1 MAVSRWMLH
10 FIPAKQKKTNNIAF
24 LNARTAPFMN
34 KFLIIGLGN
43 IGPEYAHTRHNIG
56 FDVLDHLAATKEF
69 SFNTERYADK
79 AEFKI
84 KGRIIHL
91 IKPNTYMNLSGKAM
105 KYWIDKLQI
114 PIENSLVIV
123 DDLAIDFGRIRI
135 KKNGSDGGH
144 NGLKSIQE
152 EMKTQNYPR
161 LRFGIGSEYSKGQQ
175 IDYVLGKW
183 RAEEQEVLRERID
196 TCAKAIIDFPLI
208 GIDKLMNA
216 YNK

>member
-1 MAVSRWMLH
+1 M
-10 FIPAKQKKTNNIAF
+10 
-24 LNARTAPFMN
+24 
-34 KFLIIGLGN
+34 
-43 IGPEYAHTRHNIG
+43 
-56 FDVLDHLAATKEF
+56 
-69 SFNTERYADK
+69 
-79 AEFKI
+79 
-84 KGRIIHL
+84 